1 MFPSFVFLA
10 SLDNA
15 IGFKLQSLSCLLRCI
30 AEVRNACTAI
40 QLAITGL
47 RHIQYWGGIQVVE
60 TSSGSSDTPHE
71 V

>member
-1 MFPSFVFLA
+1 LPLA
-10 SLDNA
+10 VAPAL
-15 IGFKLQSLSCLLRCI
+15 I
-30 AEVRNACTAI
+30 AEVSDASTAI
-40 QLAITGL
+40 QLAIAAL